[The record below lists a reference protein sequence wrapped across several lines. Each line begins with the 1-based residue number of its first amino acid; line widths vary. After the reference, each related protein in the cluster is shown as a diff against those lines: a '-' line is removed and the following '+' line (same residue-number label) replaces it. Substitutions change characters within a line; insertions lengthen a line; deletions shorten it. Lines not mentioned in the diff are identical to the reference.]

1 MTRYYL
7 VGLKIIKI
15 LMYFWILVI
24 FLSVF
29 HFDEVIT
36 TDSGELVIAAFF
48 EGIRNII
55 TYAFFGL
62 VYIIALGS
70 IRMTSFLFTPNPQ
83 FMFDFLD
90 NFMRNYFGLWFNFPN
105 GTVPDL
111 IEIPNLIWT
120 EISVF
125 TGDFYLFAFQILF
138 IVSIF
143 YVIRAFFQSN
153 PKHDMLAVGSLILMI
168 VVPLMV
174 FGYNNMLDLFNIS
187 DPYINSLHNPL
198 DPMFS
203 VIPIDN
209 FFQFLASP
217 VISLAIVSYIY
228 LELAFQLNY
237 IDTVSKPSLERRDRL
252 ESQLEILQSESHFVV
267 ANVDKI
273 KEEAKIR
280 KDEIDKEGKTSVDK
294 FLLKMEERFS
304 YVKEMIEKKK
314 LEEEERKLITAAS
327 KTRRLGGYVE
337 KLFKE
342 DAEARDTLTARTSS
356 PKLQSLA
363 FSTIINFFSRI
374 IILILVSYVVIQP
387 HWFAENVFNLP
398 PAITESVAMYSPE
411 VILILL
417 LPIVS
422 LFPVISKVIS
432 YIKHRNLIISL
443 QQEGR
448 IKDILASV
456 GDYVKKEETINEI
469 PIEESVAQSS

>member
-1 MTRYYL
+1 
-7 VGLKIIKI
+7 
-15 LMYFWILVI
+15 
-24 FLSVF
+24 
-29 HFDEVIT
+29 
-36 TDSGELVIAAFF
+36 
-48 EGIRNII
+48 
-55 TYAFFGL
+55 
-62 VYIIALGS
+62 
-70 IRMTSFLFTPNPQ
+70 MTSFLFTPNPQ

-111 IEIPNLIWT
+111 TEIPNLIWT

-143 YVIRAFFQSN
+143 YMIRAFFQSN

-187 DPYINSLHNPL
+187 DPYINSLQNPL

-228 LELAFQLNY
+228 LELAFQINY

-267 ANVDKI
+267 ANIDKI

-280 KDEIDKEGKTSVDK
+280 KEEIDKEGKTSVDK

-337 KLFKE
+337 RLFKE

-422 LFPVISKVIS
+422 LFPVISKIIS

-448 IKDILASV
+448 IKEILASV
-456 GDYVKKEETINEI
+456 GDYVKKEETADKI